1 MHSDS
6 IFPEIYSAVLLPPPS
21 IIQEIALI
29 KQLVADKIGDYKGLQ
44 AHAHITL
51 CTFKATDINLPEWK
65 THIRNFAHNQVA
77 LPLTFDRIA
86 CFSNGAFVLLP
97 DENSHEQL
105 RGVMKSFYKNRPKGR
120 NNTSQR
126 AHISIA
132 RGLNQE
138 QQNLAQS
145 IISTAAINFLCNTIS
160 LRKYNHA
167 TGLFELKEQY
177 ILGDLH
183 ADQKA

>member
-1 MHSDS
+1 MNSDA
-6 IFPEIYSAVLLPPPS
+6 ILPEIYSAVLLPPPPV
-21 IIQEIALI
+21 IQEINFM
-29 KQLVADKIGDYKGLQ
+29 KQQVADKIGEYKGL
-44 AHAHITL
+44 HSDAHITL
-51 CTFKATDINLPEWK
+51 CTFKATDRNLIQWK
-65 THIRNFAHNQVA
+65 THIRDFAGTQDTLA
-77 LPLTFDRIA
+77 LTFNRIA

-105 RGVMKSFYKNRPKGR
+105 RSVMKSFYKNRPKGR

-132 RGLNQE
+132 RGLNPE

-145 IISTAAINFLCNTIS
+145 IISTATISFFSNTIS
-160 LRKYNHA
+160 VRKYNHA

-177 ILGDLH
+177 ALRDLH
-183 ADQKA
+183 SDQQV

>member
-1 MHSDS
+1 MHSDTG
-6 IFPEIYSAVLLPPPS
+6 FPEIYSAVLLPPLPV
-21 IIQEIALI
+21 IQEINLI
-29 KQLVADKIGDYKGLQ
+29 KRQLADKIGAYKGLH

-51 CTFKATDINLPEWK
+51 CTFKATDINLPLWK
-65 THIRNFAHNQVA
+65 THVLDFARHQAVF
-77 LPLTFDRIA
+77 PLTFDRIA

-105 RGVMKSFYKNRPKGR
+105 HRVMKSFYKNRPKGR

-145 IISTAAINFLCNTIS
+145 IIATATISFSCNTIAI
-160 LRKYNHA
+160 RKYNHA

-177 ILGDLH
+177 ALGDLH
-183 ADQKA
+183 ADQQA

>member
-1 MHSDS
+1 MNSDS
-6 IFPEIYSAVLLPPPS
+6 IFPEIYSAVLLPPPPT
-21 IIQEIALI
+21 IQEINFI
-29 KQLVADKIGDYKGLQ
+29 KQQVADEIGEYKGLHS
-44 AHAHITL
+44 HAHITL
-51 CTFKATDINLPEWK
+51 CTFKATDINLPQWK
-65 THIRNFAHNQVA
+65 THIRDFAINQAA
-77 LPLTFDRIA
+77 LSLTFDRIA

-105 RGVMKSFYKNRPKGR
+105 RDVMKSFYKNRPKGR

-132 RGLNQE
+132 RGLNPE

-145 IISTAAINFLCNTIS
+145 IISTAAIRFLCNTVAV
-160 LRKYNHA
+160 RKYNHG

-177 ILGDLH
+177 ALGDLH
-183 ADQKA
+183 ADQQA